1 MSFKRRSI
9 RWPGVILL
17 AFVCLT
23 TARNAPAQ
31 TGDVDDD
38 DTETRCH
45 VLCAPELK
53 IEPTFTF
60 ENVFSRARLEV
71 LDSGNVVDTVE
82 QERDHVFELILAV
95 DIPTELP
102 RVGFTVETIFLP
114 LEDDNEVEFEFE
126 LNLSWLEAEQT
137 GGWVSSHFDI
147 VDKFSPSKRPSDTSA
162 YTHKLDFE
170 LDTAVLV
177 FNWLDEGS
185 WLRHI
190 ELEASLDYLA
200 TGLPQAQ
207 DVIDGVRFLDDA
219 SPWSFSLVIVAPLA
233 PLFP

>member
-17 AFVCLT
+17 AFVCLA

-31 TGDVDDD
+31 TGDV
-38 DTETRCH
+38 
-45 VLCAPELK
+45 
-53 IEPTFTF
+53 
-60 ENVFSRARLEV
+60 
-71 LDSGNVVDTVE
+71 
-82 QERDHVFELILAV
+82 AV

-102 RVGFTVETIFLP
+102 RVGFTVETIGFLIFLP